1 LVQFGTQRLNHFSCA
16 YADAVS
22 ALLTATLALA
32 VIRQTGSGR
41 NQSTNDDVFLQA
53 AQIIALTGH
62 RAFGQYA
69 GGFLE
74 GGSGNKAFRRQRR
87 LGDSEQYAVI
97 ARRELL
103 FLLGFFVFLEN
114 LGVLH
119 LIAFDQGGV
128 TRFNDLNLPQHLT
141 YDDFD
146 VLVVDHNALQTVNVL
161 DFVNDVLSQLAH
173 TQQTQNVVRVGRS
186 IGNHLAFLDLLAFE
200 HVHLAPFRNQHLIR
214 ISVVARRNDQT
225 FFAFSFL
232 TEAHGAG
239 DFRQDGRFFRLT
251 SFEQVGNP
259 RQTTGNIP
267 SLGAFLGNP
276 RDDVTDVDPVALT
289 QAQQCVGRQEHLR
302 RRVGARQFHFLAIL
316 IDNLHQRTDVLTGC
330 RTVFRIHHLDT
341 SQTRQFVSLGVNGNP
356 FFNPNKGY
364 EACYL
369 GDNRVS
375 MGVPLRHNLTGLD
388 LITCFDAQLS
398 TVGQFIPLALTAMTV
413 GKRQSRR
420 TGNHNQVTVRLLNGL
435 QVVQTH
441 GTAML
446 HMDAIHGRRPG
457 SRTTDVERT
466 HGQLGTG
473 LTDRLSSNNTD
484 RLTDVHQV
492 TTGQIAAVALGTHS
506 MAGITGNSG
515 AHDDLV
521 DPRLLNQLYQCLI
534 QQGAGSQQY
543 SLIITRCVDV
553 TCSHTSQHSVT
564 QRYNNI
570 TTFDQRSDQDALI
583 GTTVNFGDNQVLSH
597 VHQTTGQ
604 V

>member
-1 LVQFGTQRLNHFSCA
+1 
-16 YADAVS
+16 
-22 ALLTATLALA
+22 
-32 VIRQTGSGR
+32 
-41 NQSTNDDVFLQA
+41 
-53 AQIIALTGH
+53 
-62 RAFGQYA
+62 
-69 GGFLE
+69 
-74 GGSGNKAFRRQRR
+74 
-87 LGDSEQYAVI
+87 
-97 ARRELL
+97 
-103 FLLGFFVFLEN
+103 
-114 LGVLH
+114 
-119 LIAFDQGGV
+119 
-128 TRFNDLNLPQHLT
+128 
-141 YDDFD
+141 
-146 VLVVDHNALQTVNVL
+146 
-161 DFVNDVLSQLAH
+161 
-173 TQQTQNVVRVGRS
+173 
-186 IGNHLAFLDLLAFE
+186 
-200 HVHLAPFRNQHLIR
+200 
-214 ISVVARRNDQT
+214 
-225 FFAFSFL
+225 
-232 TEAHGAG
+232 
-239 DFRQDGRFFRLT
+239 
-251 SFEQVGNP
+251 
-259 RQTTGNIP
+259 
-267 SLGAFLGNP
+267 
-276 RDDVTDVDPVALT
+276 
-289 QAQQCVGRQEHLR
+289 
-302 RRVGARQFHFLAIL
+302 
-316 IDNLHQRTDVLTGC
+316 
-330 RTVFRIHHLDT
+330 
-341 SQTRQFVSLGVNGNP
+341 NGNP

-375 MGVPLRHNLTGLD
+375 MGIPLRHNLTGLD

-413 GKRQSRR
+413 GNRQSRR

-492 TTGQIAAVALGTHS
+492 TTGQIAAVALGAHS
-506 MAGITGNSG
+506 MAGITGTSG

-604 V
+604 VTGVGGFQSRIRQTFSRTVSRNKVLKYVQAFAEVRSDRRFNNGTVGLSHQSPHPSELTDLGRGAPSAGVSHHITGVEGILQDFFTLFVDNLFLTQRFHHRLAHLLVGTGPDIDDL